1 MRPFRDEKGFTTTSM
16 VLSMLITL
24 ALVFTAAQV
33 YRVNSVAAEVQDVAD
48 AAALAAENQVA
59 EFMIVARFCDAVVLS
74 LSLAGLTACGL
85 GIAAL
90 CTPATAELSEKLI
103 EAGKNLIDARDK
115 FSDRSKRALDKLQR
129 ALPFFAAACAA
140 GVSAAN
146 NGDSAGSNYI
156 GVGLLVPSK
165 GEPIVADVSG
175 AADELLGEID
185 SKADDIREKAREA
198 EEASQK
204 ANAAKMEAFLRDCGD
219 NPAYCMYERAAT
231 LIGMSGSRNPLYSSV
246 DAWSFSVALARAQNY
261 YVDRYEKDEA
271 TGGTPEDIA
280 RWHLRLDFYKYAD
293 DLLHREG
300 YVHETGDSFQANFPH
315 LPSNTDEM
323 RQTSLYTSAVY
334 PITEEPV
341 SGVAPD
347 GAAGGEAAP
356 DDTEVMPVMHAWAG
370 CPGATG
376 PVTVYNSIAYM
387 ESANLPTCPVCGFT
401 AASMGK
407 VAAASTSIDNGFE
420 YHYEAVARAAFDY
433 QVARERA
440 DGPKAAVKGEAEGLF
455 GKLVEAFKE
464 SIDKRIEVAPPGRFG
479 AISFVVNA
487 GDVPVAGGFA
497 NGFATSGGS
506 IGPRAAISAATL
518 IDEGSDEGRTVL
530 NSALDGLRENGG
542 VAVGAFGIVLDVW
555 SNALS
560 AYSNGIGAVTGGVES
575 GLNSLPLV
583 GASGLGTWAADK
595 LRGALDDVGLQPA
608 KLEALKPVLVNSSHV
623 AAKDDGRLGSG
634 LTAVKQQV
642 LAHPLYSTD
651 LFSALLTDAERTA
664 IEQVSGL
671 GDEIEI
677 ASIELLG
684 DGGPSIPITIPLPD
698 KVKQYGI
705 GVLQG
710 LFDRIRAYHAE
721 TTEVRA
727 WE

>member
-1 MRPFRDEKGFTTTSM
+1 MRPFRDERGFTTTSM
-16 VLSMLITL
+16 VLSILITL

-59 EFMIVARFCDAVVLS
+59 EFMVVARFCDAVALS
-74 LSLAGLTACGL
+74 LSLAGLTVTGL

-90 CTPATAELSEKLI
+90 CTPATAELSAKLI
-103 EAGKNLIDARDK
+103 EAGHRIIEARNE
-115 FSDRSKRALDKLQR
+115 FSDRAKRALDKVQR

-146 NGDSAGSNYI
+146 DGDSAGSSYVGI
-156 GVGLLVPSK
+156 GLLVPSK
-165 GEPIVADVSG
+165 GEPIGIGDATASEQLLDDI
-175 AADELLGEID
+175 DE
-185 SKADDIREKAREA
+185 KADGIREKAKEA

-219 NPAYCMYERAAT
+219 NPNYCMYERAAT
-231 LIGMSGSRNPLYSSV
+231 LIGMSGSANPLYTSV

-261 YVDRYEKDEA
+261 YTERYEGDAA
-271 TGGTPEDIA
+271 TGSSPEDIA
-280 RWHLRLDFYKYAD
+280 RWYLRLDFYRYAD

-300 YVHETGDSFQANFPH
+300 YVHESGDSFDANFPL

-323 RQTSLYTSAVY
+323 RQTSLYTSQIY

-341 SGVAPD
+341 
-347 GAAGGEAAP
+347 AADAAAAP
-356 DDTEVMPVMHAWAG
+356 AEGEGQAADDTQVMPVMHVWAG

-376 PVTVYNSIAYM
+376 PVVTYNSIAYM

-401 AASMGK
+401 PASMGK

-420 YHYEAVARAAFDY
+420 YHYEAVAKAAFDY
-433 QVARERA
+433 QIARERA
-440 DGPKAAVKGEAEGLF
+440 DGPKAEVKSETESLF

-464 SIDKRIEVAPPGRFG
+464 SVDKRIEVSPPGRYG
-479 AISFVVNA
+479 ALAFVANV
-487 GDVPVAGGFA
+487 GSVPVAGGFA
-497 NGFATSGGS
+497 SGFVSSGGS
-506 IGPRAAISAATL
+506 IGPRAAISASTL
-518 IDEGSDEGRTVL
+518 VDRTVL

-542 VAVGAFGIVLDVW
+542 VAVGALGIVLDAW
-555 SNALS
+555 SGALS
-560 AYSNGIGAVTGGVES
+560 AYSNGIGSVTGGVEA
-575 GLNSLPLV
+575 GLNALPLV

-634 LTAVKQQV
+634 LVSIKQQV

-651 LFSALLTDAERTA
+651 LFSALLTDAERTV
-664 IEQVSGL
+664 IEQVNGL
-671 GDEIEI
+671 GDSVEI

-684 DGGPSIPITIPLPD
+684 DGGPSIPVTIPVPD
-698 KVKQYGI
+698 EAKQYGI
-705 GVLQG
+705 ATLQT

-721 TTEVRA
+721 TTEVHA